1 MTKGNR
7 RNNQRRPRSNSS
19 IARELKAVDVSPN
32 TAADTGGAILLLN
45 GIAPGT
51 ALDQRV
57 GRQVAMV
64 KLNYHLLCSVTAAT
78 GIDQS
83 HRVLVVRDKQP
94 NGVALTIADVLTG
107 GSTSQ
112 YNLSNQA
119 RFAIL
124 MDKRYYL
131 NASGEP
137 GSGLVLDGSI
147 GINAIEQFN
156 GGIAGTVADIT
167 TNSLYLIILGT
178 AAPGVTAGIV
188 AGQFRLRYYDE

>member
-1 MTKGNR
+1 MKGKR
-7 RNNQRRPRSNSS
+7 ASMRSTSGS
-19 IARELKAVDVSPN
+19 RFAPELKAVDVSPN

-51 ALDQRV
+51 ALNQRV
-57 GRQVAMV
+57 GRQVLMTAL
-64 KLNYHLLCSVTAAT
+64 KYHLYCNVTAAT

-83 HRVLVVRDKQP
+83 HRLLIVRDKQA
-94 NGVALTIADVLTG
+94 NGAALAINDVIDG

-119 RFAIL
+119 RFEIL

-137 GSGLVLDGSI
+137 GSGLVLDGTI
-147 GINAIEQFN
+147 RFNAVEQFN
-156 GGIAGTVADIT
+156 AGIAGTVADIA
-167 TNSLYLIILGT
+167 TNSIYLIILGT
-178 AAPGVTAGIV
+178 APWGDRRHGRWNHSLAV
-188 AGQFRLRYYDE
+188 L